1 MKQQSKKISNKNPLL
16 LSWGG
21 LFYGILFVAV
31 GLYEF
36 GDENAWFL
44 VVAGV
49 LLICG
54 SVIGL
59 KYSQKRK
66 KNLEAELLN
75 RYLYELIKENN
86 GKVTA
91 IEFAMR
97 ANIEP
102 QIARE
107 FIETKV
113 SQIGSV
119 PEIDDQGT
127 IYYLFK

>member
-1 MKQQSKKISNKNPLL
+1 MKKQSSKISPKKFIFF
-16 LSWGG
+16 SWGG
-21 LFYGILFVAV
+21 LFYGILFTAV
-31 GLYEF
+31 GIYEF

-44 VVAGV
+44 VVAGI
-49 LLICG
+49 LIVCG
-54 SVIGL
+54 SIIGL
-59 KYSQKRK
+59 KYSQKQKRK
-66 KNLEAELLN
+66 LETEILN
-75 RYLYELIKENN
+75 RYLYELIKDNK

-102 QIARE
+102 KVARE

-119 PEIDDQGT
+119 PEINEQGT
-127 IYYLFK
+127 IYYIFK